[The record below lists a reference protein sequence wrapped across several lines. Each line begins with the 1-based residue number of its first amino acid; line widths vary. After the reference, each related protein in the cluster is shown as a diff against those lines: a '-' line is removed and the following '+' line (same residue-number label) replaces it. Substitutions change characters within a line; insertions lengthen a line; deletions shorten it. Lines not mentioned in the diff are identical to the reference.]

1 MLLEFTPKQILA
13 AKKHAIPALRHLGVR
28 DISAYEPHSQEWSDL
43 GKHSKLVLKEARA
56 LTDKISDTGAA
67 ADNAEIEEAFNALMV
82 VYEAVES
89 EKDKRSE
96 RGSRAPR
103 PHGGDDRRPIG
114 PDGETR
120 GDGGWEED
128 NEDVSY
134 FVRPDQRMS
143 TWAAARNQS
152 DGQLPSLGNYL
163 RSMVTGPKSEA
174 EKRALSEG
182 TDSAGGYTVP
192 TLLSASLIDRLRAA
206 SVVNQAGA
214 ITVPL
219 GSDNNVIAKLLSDP
233 VPAWRTENAEV
244 AESDS
249 TFGAVSFVPKSLAV
263 LVKVS
268 RELLEDSL
276 NVGTALPN
284 ALTTAL
290 ALELDRVALL
300 GTGAA
305 PQPRGV
311 AHFANLTANGF
322 AGGDIGPNS
331 YAALVKAKTALRLV
345 NSDVT
350 AFIMSAREEGRLS
363 EMVDTTGQP
372 LQPPKAIANI
382 PQLATTA
389 IPING
394 GAGSNEGLLF
404 AGDWRKLMIG
414 IRTDI
419 RIEILR
425 ERYAEN
431 MQYGFLCHLRA
442 DIAAEHEQAFTVL
455 DGITPAAP

>member
-1 MLLEFTPKQILA
+1 MTLQLTPKQILA
-13 AKKHAIPALRHLGVR
+13 AKKHAIPALRYLGVR
-28 DISAYEPHSQEWSDL
+28 DISAYEPHTQNWSDL
-43 GKHSKLVLKEARA
+43 SKHSKLVLKDARA
-56 LTDKISDTGAA
+56 LMDKISDTTPEAEG
-67 ADNAEIEEAFNALMV
+67 AEIEEAFSALMTI
-82 VYEAVES
+82 YDAVEG

-103 PHGGDDRRPIG
+103 PHGGDPRRPMG

-120 GDGGWEED
+120 GDGWEED
-128 NEDVSY
+128 SEDVSY
-134 FVRPDQRMS
+134 FIRPDQRMA
-143 TWAAARNQS
+143 TWAAAREQS

-163 RSMVTGPKSEA
+163 RSMVTGPKSDA

-206 SVVNQAGA
+206 SVVNRAGA

-233 VPAWRTENAEV
+233 VPAWRNENAVV
-244 AESDS
+244 AESDP
-249 TFGAVSFVPKSLAV
+249 TFGPVAFVPKSLAV

-284 ALTTAL
+284 ALTAAL

-300 GTGAA
+300 GTGVA

-311 AHFANLTANGF
+311 ANFVNLTANGF

-331 YAALVKAKTALRLV
+331 YAALVKAKTALRMV

-372 LQPPKAIANI
+372 LQPPKAIADI
-382 PQLATTA
+382 PHLATTA
-389 IPING
+389 IPVNG
-394 GAGSNEGLLF
+394 GTGLNEGLLF

-442 DIAAEHEQAFTVL
+442 DVAAEHEQAFTVL
-455 DGITPAAP
+455 DGITPPAP